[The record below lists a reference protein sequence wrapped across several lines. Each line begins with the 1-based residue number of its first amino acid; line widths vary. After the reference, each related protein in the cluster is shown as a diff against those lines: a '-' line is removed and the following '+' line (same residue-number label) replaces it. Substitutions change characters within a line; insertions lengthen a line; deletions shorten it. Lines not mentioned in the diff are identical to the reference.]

1 MILAID
7 AGNTN
12 IVFGGVEKN
21 GKTSFLCRI
30 NTDKNKTED
39 EYAVQLKIL
48 IELNGASS
56 QSFEGGIISSVVP
69 QLTQILSRA
78 AEKVTGKTPLIVGPG
93 IKTGLNIRI
102 DDPAR
107 LGSDLAVGA
116 VAAIALYPKPLMVI
130 DMGTATTICVV
141 DKNSDYRGG
150 IIAPGLRV
158 SMESLTRSAA
168 QLQSIG
174 LYPPKRAIGTN
185 TADCMRSGLV
195 FGNAAMIDG
204 LIDRMSLEIEGEPT
218 VIATGGLAQ
227 NVIPYCRHKIIIN
240 DELLLIGLRIIYD
253 KNS

>member
-12 IVFGGVEKN
+12 IVFGGVDKN
-21 GKTSFLCRI
+21 GRTSFLCRI
-30 NTDKNKTED
+30 NTDKDKTED
-39 EYAVQLKIL
+39 EYAVQFKIL
-48 IELNGASS
+48 IELNGAAADG
-56 QSFEGGIISSVVP
+56 FEGGIISSVVP
-69 QLTQILSRA
+69 QLTQILRRA
-78 AEKVTGKTPLIVGPG
+78 AEKVTGRTPLVVGPG
-93 IKTGLNIRI
+93 IRTGLNILI
-102 DDPAR
+102 DNPAQ

-150 IIAPGLRV
+150 IIAPGVRV
-158 SMESLTRSAA
+158 SMESLTRNAA

-227 NVIPYCRHKIIIN
+227 HIIPYCRHRIILN

-253 KNS
+253 KNL

>member
-12 IVFGGVEKN
+12 IVFGGVEKD
-21 GKTSFLCRI
+21 GTTAFLCRI
-30 NTDKNKTED
+30 STDKNKTED

-48 IELNGASS
+48 IELNGASADI
-56 QSFEGGIISSVVP
+56 FEGGIISSVVP
-69 QLTQILSRA
+69 QLTPILKKA
-78 AEKVTGKTPLIVGPG
+78 AEKVTEKIPLIVGPG
-93 IKTGLNIRI
+93 IKTGLNIMI
-102 DDPAR
+102 DNPAQ

-130 DMGTATTICVV
+130 DMGTATTICAV
-141 DKNSDYRGG
+141 DKDSNYKGG

-158 SMESLTRSAA
+158 AMESLTRNAA

-204 LIDRMSLEIEGEPT
+204 LIDRMSAELDGKPT
-218 VIATGGLAQ
+218 VIATGGLASHI
-227 NVIPYCRHKIIIN
+227 IPYCSHKIILN

>member
-21 GKTSFLCRI
+21 GKTAFLCRV
-30 NTDKNKTED
+30 NTDKDKTED

-48 IELNGASS
+48 IELNGASTG
-56 QSFEGGIISSVVP
+56 SFEGGIISSVVP
-69 QLTQILSRA
+69 QLNTVLKKA
-78 AEKVTGKTPLIVGPG
+78 LEKFVPNTPLIVGQN
-93 IKTGLNIRI
+93 IKTGLKIQI
-102 DDPAR
+102 DNPVT
-107 LGSDLAVGA
+107 LGSDLVVGA

-141 DKNSDYRGG
+141 DKDSNYRGG
-150 IIAPGLRV
+150 IIAPGVRV
-158 SMESLTRSAA
+158 SMESLTRNAA

-174 LYPPKRAIGTN
+174 LAAPKKAIGTN

-204 LIDRMSLEIEGEPT
+204 LIDRMSEEIDGEPA

-227 NVIPYCRHKIIIN
+227 NIIPYCRHKVILN
-240 DELLLIGLRIIYD
+240 DELLLTGLRIIYD
-253 KNS
+253 KNV